1 MQQSRPVPRSPHRDE
16 IQARW
21 RRRSAGTT
29 VASLGLLLALLP
41 ALGAVLVGLDSASV
55 PCVESGIGNPC
66 DLPAQ
71 AFGAA
76 VALPAVP
83 VVLGLLIARP
93 ARRNAYLVTTVAAAL
108 ALYVALLVLA

>member
-1 MQQSRPVPRSPHRDE
+1 MSRGPARDE
-16 IQARW
+16 IRARW
-21 RRRSAGTT
+21 KRTAAGAT
-29 VASLGLLLALLP
+29 VAGLGLLLTALP
-41 ALGAVLVGLDSASV
+41 ALLALLVGFDSASV

-76 VALPAVP
+76 VAILAVP

-93 ARRNAYLVTTVAAAL
+93 ARRNAFLLITAAAAL
-108 ALYVALLVLA
+108 AFFAALLAVA